1 MKILVT
7 GGAGFIGSNMVNVLE
22 QQGHDVVII
31 DNLSTGNIKNLK
43 TNLPST
49 KFYLQ
54 DIRNPEIKKLFEIE
68 RPEIV
73 VHFAAQ
79 ASVIDSVKD
88 PMLDEDIN
96 LKGIINL
103 ILSSVATGVKKFIFI
118 STGGA
123 IYGDADQ
130 VPTSETYLPDA
141 VSPYAL
147 TKKTSENYLAV
158 FHKLYSLNYTVLRL
172 ANVYGPRQMP
182 KGECG
187 VVPIFFEKCMKNE
200 DAALLTYPDMPDG
213 TYRDYVYVGDVCAAV
228 LKCIDRGDCDI
239 FNIGTGV
246 SLSMRQIFEQIKTVV
261 GSTNQLITKNPRLG
275 DVRKSALDCRKAKQ
289 ILGWQ
294 PQITFSEGLEHTYH
308 HLKENK

>member
-22 QQGHDVVII
+22 QNGHEVVVI
-31 DNLSTGNIKNLK
+31 DNLSTGKIENLK
-43 TNLPST
+43 TILPFT

-54 DIRNPEIKKLFEIE
+54 DIRNPEIKKLFELE

-96 LKGIINL
+96 LKGILNL
-103 ILSSVATGVKKFIFI
+103 ILSGLQTGLKKFIFI

-130 VPTSETYLPDA
+130 VPTAETYLPDA

-158 FHKLYSLNYTVLRL
+158 FHKLYSFNYTVLRL
-172 ANVYGPRQMP
+172 ANVYGPRQIP

-187 VVPIFFEKCMKNE
+187 VVPIFFDKCLKNE

-228 LKCIDRGDCDI
+228 LKCLDQGDNDI

-246 SLSMRQIFEQIKTVV
+246 QLSMREIFEEIKAIT
-261 GSTNQLITKNPRLG
+261 GSTNKLITKGPRLG

-289 ILGWQ
+289 ILDWQ
-294 PQITFSEGLEHTYH
+294 PKVSFSEGLSLTYQY
-308 HLKENK
+308 L